1 MIEIKKLT
9 KIYDKQDTPALKGVT
24 FSLPDKGMVFVL
36 GKSGSGKSTLL
47 NLLGGLDSITSGE
60 INLSGNNLSQM
71 KEEELSVYRNSCV
84 GFVFQDFCLIDNLSV
99 YDNIELS
106 LALKSEHNPE
116 LVKETIDKVDL
127 GGFENRPVKKL
138 SGGQKQRVA
147 IARALVKSPQIIL
160 ADEPTGNL
168 DSKTSK
174 QIMQLLKKISKDNLV
189 VVVSHNNDD
198 AIKYADRIIEI
209 SDGKIT
215 RDVEN
220 TGTENKL
227 VIDETSITLPYQAVL
242 DDEQLEEINKSKDSR
257 VIKQQQPQFVESKK
271 IEKSDTKIDINKY
284 HLKAK
289 TFYKM
294 SGNFLSRKWVGFTVT
309 LIMISLI
316 SIILGLCQMFVTY
329 NGERTI
335 QDSFNNLSDNAF
347 IVKKGNIDDSIL
359 KRIDTDKLGRIT
371 NEEIENFYSIGYKG
385 KIYTLINATMG
396 NYGSPLETGNN
407 VNISRNFKLFYAV
420 NNLGLL
426 ECDMDF
432 LKKLFADENGEIDV
446 LAGSL
451 DYTTFKPYGM
461 ILTDYMADSFL
472 FYHPDYQSNPNT
484 PYQKLIDNDMLIN
497 RFAVS
502 AVINTNYKTRYKELM
517 DKYTAYFNA
526 SSKYQKDQLIDEILG
541 SDSYA
546 DFYKEVTQYLAITYS
561 INPNYRQD
569 TITYANQSRIVGY
582 FNSLDIYSETGEL
595 LVDDYTL
602 QCDNYSWFMEK
613 YGSATPH
620 PEFENNEIYLSLEKY
635 NEIFGTELT
644 EDTLDEFQERT
655 VIFKSY
661 SAYRELDETPL
672 YTKEYKVIGLSGQV
686 GTFSL
691 LTDEEFAFV
700 RQYDV
705 YAFGLYF
712 DSPQNCNNFYTALKE
727 SDFYLGSQ
735 EFDAIYQIVD
745 IVEVFKEYFSLVTTI
760 LWIAGIILLLSF
772 CLNNIKN
779 NKYQIGVLRA
789 MGAKSSS
796 IIGMFAL
803 HSLIAGVI
811 ITMLTTVGLFTLTGT
826 ANTIILEGF
835 KSNIRSSALSLL
847 EGVEI
852 LQLTGKILLTN
863 IGVVIAMLFV
873 ASIVPLV
880 LINRIKPIKIIK
892 SKD

>member
-24 FSLPDKGMVFVL
+24 FSLPDNGMVFIL

-47 NLLGGLDSITSGE
+47 NLLGGLDNITSGE
-60 INLSGNNLSQM
+60 INLAGNNLSKM
-71 KEEELSVYRNSCV
+71 KEEELSMYRNSCV

-106 LALKSEHNPE
+106 LALKSEHNPD
-116 LVKETIDKVDL
+116 LVKETIEKVDL
-127 GGFENRPVKKL
+127 GGFESRPVQKL

-198 AIKYADRIIEI
+198 AIRYADRIIEI

-220 TGTENKL
+220 TGTENNL
-227 VIDETSITLPYQAVL
+227 VIDDTSITLPYQAVL
-242 DDEQLEEINKSKDSR
+242 DDEQLKVINKNKDSKEIR
-257 VIKQQQPQFVESKK
+257 QHQPQFVESKK
-271 IEKSDTKIDINKY
+271 IEKNDTKIDINKH

-294 SGNFLSRKWVGFTVT
+294 SANFLSRKWVGFTVT

-347 IVKKGNIDDSIL
+347 IVKKGNLDDSIL
-359 KRIDTDKLGRIT
+359 KRVDTDKLGRIT
-371 NEEIENFYSIGYKG
+371 DEEIESFYDIGYEG
-385 KIYTLINATMG
+385 KIYKLINATTG
-396 NYGSPLETGNN
+396 NYGSDLEFAESPNY
-407 VNISRNFKLFYAV
+407 SRNFRMFYAI

-472 FYHPDYQSNPNT
+472 FFHPDYNSNPNT
-484 PYQKLIDNDMLIN
+484 PYQKLIDSEMLIN
-497 RFAVS
+497 RFSVS
-502 AVINTNYKTRYKELM
+502 AVINTNYKTRYKDLM
-517 DKYTAYFNA
+517 DKYTQYLNA
-526 SSKYQKDQLIDEILG
+526 SNKYQKEQLLQEIQD

-546 DFYKEVTQYLAITYS
+546 KFYKEVTQYLAITYS

-569 TITYANQSRIVGY
+569 TITYANKSRIVGY
-582 FNSLDIYSETGEL
+582 FNSLDVYSPTGEL
-595 LVDDYTL
+595 LVEDYTL
-602 QCDNYSWFMEK
+602 QCDNYSWFIET
-613 YGSATPH
+613 YGETYPY
-620 PEFENNEIYLSLEKY
+620 PEFENNEIYLSLRTY
-635 NEIFGTELT
+635 NDIFGTELT
-644 EDTLDEFQERT
+644 EETLDEFEERT

-661 SAYRELDETPL
+661 TAYRELDETPL
-672 YTKEYKVIGLSGQV
+672 YTREYKVIGISENQ
-686 GTFSL
+686 GTLSL
-691 LTDEEFAFV
+691 LTDEEFAFI

-705 YAFGLYF
+705 YTFGLYF
-712 DSPQNCNNFYTALKE
+712 DKPENCNNFYTALKE
-727 SDFYLGSQ
+727 TDFYLGSQ

-745 IVEVFKEYFSLVTTI
+745 IVEVFKEYFGLVTTI
-760 LWIAGIILLLSF
+760 LWIAGIILSLSF

-803 HSLIAGVI
+803 HSLVAGLIVSS
-811 ITMLTTVGLFTLTGT
+811 LTTLGLLSLTST

-835 KSNIRSSALSLL
+835 KANIRSSALSLL

-852 LQLTGKILLTN
+852 LRLTGNILLTN
-863 IGVVIAMLFV
+863 IGVVIAMLFI
-873 ASIVPLV
+873 ASIIPLL